1 MPMAFLIAAYACII
15 VTLYLDL
22 GKIRRMRKEYVAKMT
37 ASQTKES
44 RAEQKKRKAAER
56 QAAKEAEAK
65 RAEEEKKRAEEKA
78 SGKATRANMSF
89 GGKVKS
95 FFNLKSE

>member
-1 MPMAFLIAAYACII
+1 MPMAFLIAAYISII

-22 GKIRRMRKEYVAKMT
+22 GKIRRMRKEYVAKMM
-37 ASQTKES
+37 ASQSKES

-78 SGKATRANMSF
+78 AGKSARANMSF
-89 GGKVKS
+89 GGKVKA
-95 FFNLKSE
+95 FFKIKSE